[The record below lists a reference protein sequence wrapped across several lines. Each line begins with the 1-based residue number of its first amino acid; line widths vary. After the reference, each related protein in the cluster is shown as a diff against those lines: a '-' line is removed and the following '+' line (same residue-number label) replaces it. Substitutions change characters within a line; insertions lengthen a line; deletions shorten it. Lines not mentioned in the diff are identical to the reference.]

1 MPLDID
7 SGRITYREGI
17 SIRKSMRMKGCRGMK
32 YGKGL
37 VWILAA
43 AVLCVGCSREKAE
56 EPKKE
61 KKTVQEE
68 VQKDTEPR
76 ELVVEEEEPE
86 SKDVSMDG
94 EGQTAK
100 AEGEEETADKEA
112 EEDVAGNDRSGY
124 LVAID
129 AGHQSRGNSEQ
140 EPVGP
145 GAAETKAKVAG
156 GTSGVSTGLS
166 EYELTLQVSL
176 KLRDE
181 LQKRGYEVLMIRETN
196 EVDISNAERA
206 QVANQAG
213 ADAFV
218 RIHANGSENSGA
230 SGMMTICQTPGN
242 PYNGGLYAKSR
253 ALSDCVLNSTV
264 AATGARL
271 ERVWETDT
279 MSGINW
285 AQVPTTILE
294 MGYMTN
300 PQEDQLMA
308 SEEYQYQIV
317 AGIADG
323 IDQYLLW

>member
-1 MPLDID
+1 
-7 SGRITYREGI
+7 
-17 SIRKSMRMKGCRGMK
+17 MK
-32 YGKGL
+32 YRKVL

-43 AVLCVGCSREKAE
+43 AALLVGCSKGTVEKPE
-56 EPKKE
+56 KE
-61 KKTVQEE
+61 TKEAQKE
-68 VQKDTEPR
+68 VQKETEPL
-76 ELVVEEEEPE
+76 ELENDKNVSE
-86 SKDVSMDG
+86 SGDAQG
-94 EGQTAK
+94 EAEQSGG
-100 AEGEEETADKEA
+100 AEGEAAVEEPAEEETGD
-112 EEDVAGNDRSGY
+112 DRSGY
-124 LVAID
+124 LIAID
-129 AGHQSRGNSEQ
+129 AGHQSQGNSEQ

-166 EYELTLQVSL
+166 EYELTLEVSL

-181 LQKRGYEVLMIRETN
+181 LHKRGYEVLMIRETN
-196 EVDISNAERA
+196 EVNISNAERA
-206 QVANQAG
+206 QIANQAG

-218 RIHANGSENSGA
+218 RIHANGSENSEA
-230 SGMMTICQTPGN
+230 SGMMTICQTSEN
-242 PYNGGLYAKSR
+242 PYNGVIYAQSR
-253 ALSDCVLNSTV
+253 ALADCVLNSTV

-300 PQEDQLMA
+300 PQEDRLMA

-317 AGIADG
+317 TGIADG

>member
-1 MPLDID
+1 
-7 SGRITYREGI
+7 
-17 SIRKSMRMKGCRGMK
+17 MK
-32 YGKGL
+32 YRKVL

-43 AVLCVGCSREKAE
+43 AALLVGCSKGTVEK
-56 EPKKE
+56 PK
-61 KKTVQEE
+61 E
-68 VQKDTEPR
+68 VQKETEPL
-76 ELVVEEEEPE
+76 ELENDKNVSE
-86 SKDVSMDG
+86 SGDAQG
-94 EGQTAK
+94 EAEQSGG
-100 AEGEEETADKEA
+100 AEGEAAVEEPAEEETGD
-112 EEDVAGNDRSGY
+112 DRSGY
-124 LVAID
+124 LIAID
-129 AGHQSRGNSEQ
+129 AGHQSQGNSEQ

-166 EYELTLQVSL
+166 EYELTLEVSL

-181 LQKRGYEVLMIRETN
+181 LHKRGYEVLMIRETN
-196 EVDISNAERA
+196 EVNISNAERA
-206 QVANQAG
+206 QIANQAG

-218 RIHANGSENSGA
+218 RIHANGSENSDA
-230 SGMMTICQTPGN
+230 SGMMTICQTSGN
-242 PYNGGLYAKSR
+242 PYNGVIYAQSR
-253 ALSDCVLNSTV
+253 ALADCVLNSTV

-300 PQEDQLMA
+300 PQEDRLMA

-317 AGIADG
+317 TGIADG

>member
-1 MPLDID
+1 M
-7 SGRITYREGI
+7 EGC
-17 SIRKSMRMKGCRGMK
+17 KLMK
-32 YGKGL
+32 YRKIL
-37 VWILAA
+37 MWILT
-43 AVLCVGCSREKAE
+43 AVILCMACGKKEAEKEVPEVREEAQKE
-56 EPKKE
+56 TEPK
-61 KKTVQEE
+61 
-68 VQKDTEPR
+68 
-76 ELVVEEEEPE
+76 ELTL
-86 SKDVSMDG
+86 D
-94 EGQTAK
+94 
-100 AEGEEETADKEA
+100 EETADSGDVPA
-112 EEDVAGNDRSGY
+112 EEVLEEADGEEAGEEAVAEEETQDGRSGY

>member
-1 MPLDID
+1 
-7 SGRITYREGI
+7 
-17 SIRKSMRMKGCRGMK
+17 MK
-32 YGKGL
+32 YRKGL
-37 VWILAA
+37 VLILAA
-43 AVLCVGCSREKAE
+43 AVLCVGCG
-56 EPKKE
+56 KE
-61 KKTVQEE
+61 KTEKPEKGKKAVQEE
-68 VQKDTEPR
+68 VQKDAEPR

-86 SKDVSMDG
+86 SKDASMDG
-94 EGQTAK
+94 EVQTAE
-100 AEGEEETADKEA
+100 AGGEAETADKESA
-112 EEDVAGNDRSGY
+112 EESAGNDRSGY

-129 AGHQSRGNSEQ
+129 PGHQSRGNSEQ

-145 GAAETKAKVAG
+145 GASETKAKVAG

-218 RIHANGSENSGA
+218 RIHANGSEDSGA

-242 PYNGGLYAKSR
+242 PYNGGFYARSR
-253 ALSDCVLNSTV
+253 ALADCVLNSTV
-264 AATGARL
+264 AATGAHK

-300 PQEDQLMA
+300 PQEDQRMA
-308 SEEYQYQIV
+308 SEEYQYQIT

>member
-1 MPLDID
+1 
-7 SGRITYREGI
+7 
-17 SIRKSMRMKGCRGMK
+17 MK
-32 YGKGL
+32 KGFIWL
-37 VWILAA
+37 VIVFL
-43 AVLCVGCSREKAE
+43 LCVGCSAENKGASAADKKIQEDGAAENSTSDKEGVERED
-56 EPKKE
+56 
-61 KKTVQEE
+61 VS
-68 VQKDTEPR
+68 
-76 ELVVEEEEPE
+76 EEEAKNGDSSASSYPPGERKDEPAGEQEDELPGDMDSEGADSGE
-86 SKDVSMDG
+86 SS
-94 EGQTAK
+94 E
-100 AEGEEETADKEA
+100 ADR
-112 EEDVAGNDRSGY
+112 NGY

-129 AGHQSRGNSEQ
+129 AGHQIQGNSEH

-145 GAAETKAKVAG
+145 GAAETKPKVAG
-156 GTSGVSTGLS
+156 GTGGVVTGMP

-206 QVANQAG
+206 QMANDAK
-213 ADAFV
+213 ADAFI
-218 RIHANGSENSGA
+218 RIHANGSNDGSVN
-230 SGMMTICQTPGN
+230 GMMTICQTPEN
-242 PYNGGLYAKSR
+242 PYNGAMYARSR
-253 ALSDCVLNSTV
+253 ALADCVLNCAS
-264 AATGARL
+264 ASAGARY

-300 PQEDQLMA
+300 PQEDQMMA
-308 SEEYQYQIV
+308 SEEYQMKIA

>member
-1 MPLDID
+1 
-7 SGRITYREGI
+7 
-17 SIRKSMRMKGCRGMK
+17 MK
-32 YGKGL
+32 YRKLLIWLLASVVLCAGCGKGNE
-37 VWILAA
+37 
-43 AVLCVGCSREKAE
+43 EKPE
-56 EPKKE
+56 KE
-61 KKTVQEE
+61 KKE
-68 VQKDTEPR
+68 VSKEIQKETEPR
-76 ELVVEEEEPE
+76 ELVVEEEPE
-86 SKDVSMDG
+86 SGDV
-94 EGQTAK
+94 A
-100 AEGEEETADKEA
+100 AEREAANEEDLA
-112 EEDVAGNDRSGY
+112 EEMTEDVTVDNGSGY

-181 LQKRGYEVLMIRETN
+181 LERRGYEVLMIRETN

-218 RIHANGSENSGA
+218 RIHANGSDNSSV
-230 SGMMTICQTPGN
+230 SGMMTICQTSEN
-242 PYNGGLYAKSR
+242 PYNGGIYAQSR
-253 ALSDCVLNSTV
+253 ALADCVLNSTV
-264 AATGARL
+264 ESTGARM

-308 SEEYQYQIV
+308 SEEYQKQIV
-317 AGIADG
+317 TGIADG